1 MSKEE
6 TLTQL
11 RNAKKAHVK
20 WVQRARALTE
30 GLPVEKE
37 AIPMDSTEC
46 AFGQWFYG
54 EGQKIG
60 IMPGM
65 DCFKEIERKHS
76 ELHEVY
82 LKIFK
87 IYFGDVNRSFF
98 SKLFNLK
105 KKISESEHDIAVEFF
120 AHLKKISEE
129 LLGHIEKLER
139 RISAMAEADFN

>member
-1 MSKEE
+1 MYAIRSYYE
-6 TLTQL
+6 
-11 RNAKKAHVK
+11 

-82 LKIFK
+82 LKT
-87 IYFGDVNRSFF
+87 
-98 SKLFNLK
+98 
-105 KKISESEHDIAVEFF
+105 
-120 AHLKKISEE
+120 
-129 LLGHIEKLER
+129 
-139 RISAMAEADFN
+139 